1 MKPFIY
7 FCTLFVLLFLL
18 NMGRSQAQCTNANV
32 NWDNL
37 DFLVTAGNY
46 SPWVTATMQQ
56 NQRFAIGRSAL
67 TLTHNY
73 SAANSLGENTTHTGE
88 ASSNGTGADV
98 EFRGNGT
105 ITITFDAPVTNVL
118 FSLYDVDRS
127 QRVDVDAFDGATGR
141 NVLLGVTASSILTIF
156 NNNSTT
162 AYATASS
169 QTRAVNSTH
178 ATLNVSIAGPVT
190 SVVITVSATGTC
202 SSSCGA
208 GGNENGQFWLSDI
221 QACVTGSFPNN
232 YYTVSQPFTGQPSWV
247 LVVHDLNTV
256 YMVDPATGRAVSLF
270 TDADPRVREIN
281 GIAYDPHKRIIYYTV
296 DGLERCV
303 PAGNPDS
310 IRHIKK
316 YDVNTETISSV
327 ISNVN
332 DAPFRIPTFDY
343 GLESGGAAFYN
354 GSLYMGVE
362 GYFLNSVSPKNSGRE
377 TIIWRIDFA
386 ADSITPTQASQVW
399 AIPTDNGTSN
409 THDWADFV
417 IRDGVLINT
426 NSSVNAVG
434 GSGRGLYYHVNMQTN
449 VTTTTVN
456 PNASAD
462 RPTQIAQGWN
472 GTLYWT
478 GNQIGVY
485 NATAASTVTSK
496 QTIFHAPRSVT
507 WVGPAG
513 DAAEAFR
520 PKADFGDA
528 PASYDPVAL
537 SPALHERDTALRIGN
552 YGWEWTKHVSANA
565 AGDPDEDG
573 ISVVPLL
580 STGGGGYLVP
590 VRVWNNTGVNANLLG
605 WLDYNGNGVFDAG
618 EASASVTV
626 SSAATLQTVNL
637 TWASTPNSFNVG
649 DYTFLRVRLTSS
661 AMTSSNAT
669 GYFPDG
675 EVEDYRV
682 WVGEYPLDVK
692 MISFD
697 AKGMNNKTAYL
708 KWQTTAEENFDRFEV
723 ERSANGSQW
732 VSAGVVKS
740 KGTGTSSINNY
751 SFTDLQPYRGQTFY
765 RLKLIDANGQF
776 QYSEIRSVTFKDFVE
791 QFTISPNP
799 ARDKAVVTM
808 QANSSFTAT
817 LLVTDFTGRTVRKQ
831 AVQLNPGINR
841 VEIVNAASLQNGMY
855 VVQLVSGEMKIT
867 GKLLINH

>member
-1 MKPFIY
+1 MKPFIRS
-7 FCTLFVLLFLL
+7 CVAMFVLLSSFTAEV
-18 NMGRSQAQCTNANV
+18 QAQCTNANV

-37 DFLVTAGNY
+37 DYLITTGNY
-46 SPWVTATMQQ
+46 SPWVTAAMSQT
-56 NQRFAIGRSAL
+56 QRFSIGRNAVAITFN
-67 TLTHNY
+67 TLTT
-73 SAANSLGENTTHTGE
+73 AGENTTHTGE
-88 ASSNGTGADV
+88 AGSFATGADV
-98 EFRGNGT
+98 QYSGNGT
-105 ITITFDAPVTNVL
+105 ITLTFDAEVTNVR
-118 FSLYDVDRS
+118 FTIHDVDRTCRTQLSAQNAASVS
-127 QRVDVDAFDGATGR
+127 QSITLSPATGLWSSSRFTPNPVTSTSTSVGTNPRVDANNTSTAN
-141 NVLLGVTASSILTIF
+141 NVNTAS
-156 NNNSTT
+156 
-162 AYATASS
+162 
-169 QTRAVNSTH
+169 
-178 ATLNVSIAGPVT
+178 LNVTVAGPVKT
-190 SVVITVSATGTC
+190 ITITISNNATDP
-202 SSSCGA
+202 
-208 GGNENGQFWLSDI
+208 QFWLSDI
-221 QACVTGSFPNN
+221 EACVTGSFPNN
-232 YYTVSQPFTGQPSWV
+232 YYTASQPFTGQPSWV

-270 TDADPRVREIN
+270 TDSDPRVREIN
-281 GIAYDPHKRIIYYTV
+281 GISYDPHKRIVYYTV

-316 YDVNTETISSV
+316 YDVNTETISPL

-332 DAPFRIPTFDY
+332 NAPFRIPTFNY

-362 GYFLNSVSPKNSGRE
+362 GYFLNSVTPKNSSRE

-386 ADSITPTQASQVW
+386 TDSITPTQASQVW
-399 AIPTDNGTSN
+399 AIPTDNGTNN

-417 IRDGVLINT
+417 IKDGVLYNT

-434 GSGRGLYYHVNMQTN
+434 GSGNGMYYHINMQTN
-449 VTTTTVN
+449 VTSTTVN
-456 PNASAD
+456 PNLLAD
-462 RPTQIAQGWN
+462 KPTQIAQTWN
-472 GTLYWT
+472 GTLYWV
-478 GNQIGVY
+478 GNEIGLY
-485 NATAASTVTSK
+485 NGTPSNTVTGK
-496 QTIFHAPRSVT
+496 QTIVNAPRSVT

-552 YGWEWTKHVSANA
+552 YGWEWSKRTSSNA

-573 ISVVPLL
+573 ITVVPLL

-590 VRVWNNTGVNANLLG
+590 VRVWNNTGGSARLSG
-605 WLDYNGNGVFDAG
+605 WIDYNGNGVFDAG
-618 EASASVTV
+618 EASATATVNSV
-626 SSAATLQTVNL
+626 ATLQTVNL

-649 DYTFLRVRLTSS
+649 DYTFLRVRFTTS
-661 AMTSSNAT
+661 AMTGSNPT

-692 MISFD
+692 MISFE

-723 ERSANGSQW
+723 ERSTDGSHW
-732 VSAGVVKS
+732 AGVGVVKS
-740 KGTGTSSINNY
+740 KGTGTTSINNY
-751 SFTDLQPYRGQTFY
+751 SFTDLQPFRGQTFY
-765 RLKLIDANGQF
+765 RLKLVDANGQF
-776 QYSEIRSVTFKDFVE
+776 QYSEIRTVTFKDFAE

-808 QANSSFTAT
+808 QANSNFAAT
-817 LLVTDFTGRTVRKQ
+817 LRVIDFTGRTVRTQ
-831 AVQLNPGINR
+831 AVQLNAGLNQI
-841 VEIVNAASLQNGMY
+841 EIANAASLQNGMY
-855 VVQLVSGEMKIT
+855 VVQLVSGEMKIS
-867 GKLLINH
+867 GKLLISH